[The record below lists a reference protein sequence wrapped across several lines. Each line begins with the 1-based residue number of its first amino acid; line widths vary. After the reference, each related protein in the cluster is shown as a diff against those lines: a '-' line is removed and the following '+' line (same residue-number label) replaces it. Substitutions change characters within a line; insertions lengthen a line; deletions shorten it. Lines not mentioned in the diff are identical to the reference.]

1 MKNMKVIM
9 PFFIILLL
17 LFPKYSWAAVPP
29 SLENWPFLE
38 VQGEQQKQ
46 QDGSLRIK
54 GDSPSIIIKN
64 LAIEAEK
71 DYILTLRTRIE
82 EDLCFMGI
90 WWFSNSQSNGLL
102 PPIPLISNGG
112 FQTYIIDLR
121 ESSEWKRR
129 IDGIG
134 IKFVGCEKDV
144 FMEEITISHPQSYLE
159 ALSIGWGNFWRAIP
173 IYPTTINYIHSPFV
187 FGFSFILLLNTLVII
202 LITIVGL
209 YTIMSKKVRTKN
221 RGISIILAILFFA
234 WISYD
239 IRNSYNEY
247 HIAKTATVD
256 PLRPVEYY
264 EIKDFYRFI
273 QFLKDLLLKEKIT
286 EFNFYTDSIPYIEY
300 TKYSL
305 YPIRLR
311 ANKNETDIT
320 DIYVIYKNP
329 SFYAKGGMLYQKGEV
344 VAQGDLI
351 AVYDNSSFV
360 FRTR

>member
-1 MKNMKVIM
+1 MLFI
-9 PFFIILLL
+9 IILLL
-17 LFPKYSWAAVPP
+17 LFPKYSWATAPS
-29 SLENWPFLE
+29 SLESWPFLIVE
-38 VQGEQQKQ
+38 GEQQKQ
-46 QDGSLRIK
+46 QDGLLRIR
-54 GDSPSIIIKN
+54 GDNPSIIIYN

-71 DYILTLRTRIE
+71 DYILTVRTRTE

-90 WWFSNSQSNGLL
+90 WWFSYSQSNGLL
-102 PPIPLISNGG
+102 PPIPLLSKGG
-112 FQTYIIDLR
+112 FNTYIIDLR
-121 ESSEWKRR
+121 ESSEWKQQ
-129 IDGIG
+129 IGSIG
-134 IKFVGCEKDV
+134 IKFVGCEKDIFV
-144 FMEEITISHPQSYLE
+144 EEIKLSHPQSYLE
-159 ALSIGWGNFWRAIP
+159 VLSIGWANFWRAIP

-202 LITIVGL
+202 LTIMVGL
-209 YTIMSKKVRTKN
+209 YTIMSKKIRTKN

-247 HIAKTATVD
+247 HIAKTATID
-256 PLRPVEYY
+256 HLRLVEYY

-311 ANKNETDIT
+311 ANKNETA
-320 DIYVIYKNP
+320 IYVVYKNP
-329 SFYAKGGMLYQKGEV
+329 SFYFKDGKLYQKGEV

-351 AVYDNSSFV
+351 AVYDNSSFI
-360 FRTR
+360 FKAR

>member
-1 MKNMKVIM
+1 M

-17 LFPKYSWAAVPP
+17 LFPKYSWATVPP
-29 SLENWPFLE
+29 YLENWPFLV

-46 QDGSLRIK
+46 HDGSIRIK
-54 GDSPSIIIKN
+54 GDSPSIIINN
-64 LAIEAEK
+64 LAMKAEK
-71 DYILTLRTRIE
+71 DYILTVRTKIK

-90 WWFSNSQSNGLL
+90 WWFSNSQGNGLL
-102 PPIPLISNGG
+102 PPIPLLRSGEFHTN
-112 FQTYIIDLR
+112 IIDFR
-121 ESSEWKRR
+121 ESSEWKQQ

-134 IKFVGCEKDV
+134 IKFVGCEKDIFV
-144 FMEEITISHPQSYLE
+144 EEIKLSHPQSYLE
-159 ALSIGWGNFWRAIP
+159 ALSIGWANFWREIP

-202 LITIVGL
+202 LITMVGL
-209 YTIMSKKVRTKN
+209 FTIISKKVRTKN
-221 RGISIILAILFFA
+221 RGISIILAILFLA
-234 WISYD
+234 WTTYD

-247 HIAKTATVD
+247 HIARTASID

-273 QFLKDLLLKEKIT
+273 QFLEDLLLKEKVT

-311 ANKNETDIT
+311 TNKDETAT
-320 DIYVIYKNP
+320 YVIYKNP
-329 SFYAKGGMLYQKGEV
+329 SFYFKGGKLCQKGEV

-360 FRTR
+360 FRAR